1 MALALLA
8 VSFSIAVP
16 ILFRPFY
23 YVQIG
28 ALDLPEQTG
37 WSQETIREAYDEVL
51 DFCVL
56 GRPFG
61 TGQLL
66 WSESGKSHFEDVR
79 VLFTA
84 DFWVLGISAGTAL
97 ILVLLCR
104 TGRLAFHRFRGR
116 GPGFWA
122 GALAAALV
130 TAVAGLAALDFDR
143 AFTLFHAIFFPG
155 KDNWLFDWR
164 TDQIILV
171 MPEAFFRNCARRRV
185 PFPPADQH
193 PSGAQAIKWPGLL
206 SHPRPACTIPA
217 LTHRMERKE
226 LSF

>member
-1 MALALLA
+1 MHSSKLASLSCSVALALLA

-143 AFTLFHAIFFPG
+143 AFTLFHAIFSPERTTGSLTGAPTRSFWSCRRLSSATAPSSSPRCCCSAA
-155 KDNWLFDWR
+155 WR
-164 TDQIILV
+164 
-171 MPEAFFRNCARRRV
+171 
-185 PFPPADQH
+185 
-193 PSGAQAIKWPGLL
+193 
-206 SHPRPACTIPA
+206 
-217 LTHRMERKE
+217 
-226 LSF
+226 